1 MNRIAHDADADRLH
15 VPAGGEDGGRAKTSE
30 PRRAGS
36 RSSDD
41 DDEDAV
47 RSSRRRRAATSA
59 LLVALTAAAAAL
71 GASVLASGGEAR
83 GEGRLSHPGAAAA
96 SAEAGGTDH
105 EEGGEGAAVVVS
117 PQSSHEEAIAPAPPE
132 DPTAPKGR
140 LATGD
145 IGLDDGGVLLAYGNV
160 VCEDET
166 SCDDARRRLG
176 VPHYYRGDFSP
187 YYGCMV
193 KGDVAFFGR
202 GAGSRKQLTTH
213 SDGEYV
219 RSERT
224 LTRQFFSFEVR
235 VFRLGERPFVS
246 VLTRMLS
253 LF

>member
-47 RSSRRRRAATSA
+47 RSSRRRRAAASA

-71 GASVLASGGEAR
+71 GASVLASGGETR
-83 GEGRLSHPGAAAA
+83 GEGRRPHPGVVAV
-96 SAEAGGTDH
+96 SAGAGGTDGGTGR
-105 EEGGEGAAVVVS
+105 EEGSGAAVVVS

-140 LATGD
+140 PATGD
-145 IGLDDGGVLLAYGNV
+145 IGPDDGGVLLAYGKV

-193 KGDVAFFGR
+193 KDDVAFFGR
-202 GAGSRKQLTTH
+202 GGSSRKQLTTP

-219 RSERT
+219 RSE
-224 LTRQFFSFEVR
+224 
-235 VFRLGERPFVS
+235 
-246 VLTRMLS
+246 
-253 LF
+253 